1 MLPMN
6 RNTVAALLVALVIA
20 PAAHATDESEI
31 DMEAFNRCILERI
44 KEAGPEDTVAEIR
57 EACLL
62 EVRGV
67 EDAPDEPSP
76 AGTPDGDTPLDDRL
90 EGIKATQELEPA
102 LRPLHLRE
110 GQLRIQRQTVDHRR
124 QP

>member
-1 MLPMN
+1 MLSMN
-6 RNTVAALLVALVIA
+6 RISVAAILVALVIA
-20 PAAHATDESEI
+20 PAAHATEGSEI
-31 DMEAFNRCILERI
+31 DMDAFNQCLLDRI
-44 KEAGPEDTVAEIR
+44 KTAGPDDTVAEIR

-62 EVRGV
+62 EVQGV
-67 EDAPDEPSP
+67 EDAPDQSSP